1 MNKVAIIEDDQEY
14 QKHLYNLLFK
24 QWHSY
29 QIDCF
34 SSGEE
39 FIKKNKKYGATLLDI
54 RLPGIDGIALAKRT
68 KSLMGEIVYLT
79 GDDSRMK
86 DAFDDKVIMYI
97 LKSENEE
104 EIIKKLK
111 WIYCRL
117 MNNEEVE
124 LKVEGH
130 LLKTSKANIVKIQRE
145 NRKIYLYL
153 DKKSFTLSGYTL
165 ENLKNLLG
173 NEFEYANQSC
183 LINIPHISLIKNEQ
197 IYLDNNSVV
206 YLSRS
211 YKNSFMKKF
220 LESAFR

>member
-1 MNKVAIIEDDQEY
+1 MPKPFLTDINNP
-14 QKHLYNLLFK
+14 NLTGVP
-24 QWHSY
+24 W
-29 QIDCF
+29 
-34 SSGEE
+34 
-39 FIKKNKKYGATLLDI
+39 A
-54 RLPGIDGIALAKRT
+54 AKR
-68 KSLMGEIVYLT
+68 SARY
-79 GDDSRMK
+79 GDAAM
-86 DAFDDKVIMYI
+86 
-97 LKSENEE
+97 
-104 EIIKKLK
+104 
-111 WIYCRL
+111 
-117 MNNEEVE
+117 
-124 LKVEGH
+124 
-130 LLKTSKANIVKIQRE
+130 IVKIQRE